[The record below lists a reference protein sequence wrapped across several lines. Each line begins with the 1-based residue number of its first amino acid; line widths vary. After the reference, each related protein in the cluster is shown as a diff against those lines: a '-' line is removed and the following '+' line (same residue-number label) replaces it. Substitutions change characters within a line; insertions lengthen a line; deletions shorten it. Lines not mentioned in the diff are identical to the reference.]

1 MATLHLD
8 HVTTGRPATASESSK
23 EQCRLSFRSG
33 SHCFGE
39 DSSEGCASDHSLREL
54 RVESAGSA
62 GRNGVRDALEPTSG
76 GGRETVPTE
85 PAS

>member
-1 MATLHLD
+1 M
-8 HVTTGRPATASESSK
+8 V
-23 EQCRLSFRSG
+23 RS
-33 SHCFGE
+33 E
-39 DSSEGCASDHSLREL
+39 DSSEGFASDHSLREFG
-54 RVESAGSA
+54 VESAGSA